1 MNALNNWPTR
11 ATPRVVPGE
20 PAWVFGTGNFGRAVA
35 RACLAQGI
43 TVQGFVQTQPAAAR
57 VDGLP
62 VCTWGELQPAD
73 RAMALLVGIFNP
85 AAPYDQLLRLAHE
98 AGCKRILMPW
108 DVYAQFAQELGW
120 RYWLASPEWL
130 RAHAADLNRCYERLA
145 DEPSRVCLERVVR
158 FRLGLDTDYAS
169 FMHPEPRYFN
179 ELTLPPLNN
188 RALHYVDGGAYNGDT
203 LLDLMKASPLQ
214 QAWLF
219 EPDAANFAKLAP
231 NVRNAGCPASC
242 LPLAL
247 SDSYKLL
254 RFSSGQGE
262 SSCLDQNGGVAIMAA
277 ALDDVLAGQRVDFIK
292 LDIEGAE
299 EWALRGAAQS
309 IAAHRPVLALSCY
322 HHPHD
327 LWALPDLLDHLAPAY
342 RYYLRLHAFNSFDL
356 VLYAIPDER
365 LKA

>member
-1 MNALNNWPTR
+1 MNALNNWPER
-11 ATPRVVPGE
+11 DTPRLAPGE

-35 RACLAQGI
+35 RACLAQGFD
-43 TVQGFVQTQPAAAR
+43 VQGFVQTQPAAAD

-62 VCTWGELQPAD
+62 VRTWSELQTAD

-85 AAPYDQLLRLAHE
+85 AAPYDGLLRLAHE

-130 RAHAADLNRCYERLA
+130 RAHAADLNRCHERLA
-145 DEPSRVCLERVVR
+145 DEPSRACLERVVR

-188 RALHYVDGGAYNGDT
+188 RALNYVDGGAYNGDT
-203 LLDLMKASPLQ
+203 LLDLIKASPLQ

-262 SSCLDQNGGVAIMAA
+262 SSCLDQNGSVAIMAA

-299 EWALRGAAQS
+299 EWALKGAAQS
-309 IAAHRPVLALSCY
+309 IAANRPVLAISCY

-342 RYYLRLHAFNSFDL
+342 RYYLRLHAFNSFEL

-365 LKA
+365 LQA